1 MDPLQYHFP
10 YYYNYRIILQIIKNF
25 YRIHLES
32 KQSKK
37 KRGGSDIWDKMA
49 KVSLICTI
57 IYKQP
62 GLKSDFF
69 KQMSPQLYGSKQ
81 LQCRTFSQITFLV
94 VFYVWMHIKLRNF
107 EPSNIIQFQATDLSS
122 LSQVAHRKNE
132 CIWYGNSPLPPY
144 SL

>member
-10 YYYNYRIILQIIKNF
+10 YYHNDPIILQIIKNF

-37 KRGGSDIWDKMA
+37 IWGDDIWDKMA

-69 KQMSPQLYGSKQ
+69 
-81 LQCRTFSQITFLV
+81 
-94 VFYVWMHIKLRNF
+94 
-107 EPSNIIQFQATDLSS
+107 
-122 LSQVAHRKNE
+122 
-132 CIWYGNSPLPPY
+132 
-144 SL
+144 